1 MFSSKNLY
9 KKRRLQNHYRTRNQY
24 INRELNPY
32 TYNRSNRSDTFI
44 TGRQLRFYF
53 LLFIIT
59 TFIVGI
65 TLNRIELNIVVEQLK
80 EEGIDYD
87 SFREMLIPS
96 KMIKDI
102 KRKMDKELETNEINT
117 KKGSQTY
124 DTADYITLA
133 MLLNRY
139 NLNNARNI
147 GKSNSNFIISNL
159 SQNKSFIELKAYYK
173 AILGDIK
180 CFPVIPIS
188 DGELNVT
195 FIDTWNAY
203 RSYGGNRR
211 HEGTDIMS
219 KENLRGVYPIVSMT
233 DGTVEKMGWLEQ
245 GGYRIGIRGTYGAYY
260 YYAHLESYAPD
271 LKIGDS
277 IKAGDFLG
285 YMGDSGYGAE
295 GTVGEFDVHL
305 HVGIYVETDFGE
317 LSVNPYSILLYLE
330 SIKGSKEK

>member
-1 MFSSKNLY
+1 
-9 KKRRLQNHYRTRNQY
+9 
-24 INRELNPY
+24 
-32 TYNRSNRSDTFI
+32 
-44 TGRQLRFYF
+44 
-53 LLFIIT
+53 
-59 TFIVGI
+59 
-65 TLNRIELNIVVEQLK
+65 
-80 EEGIDYD
+80 
-87 SFREMLIPS
+87 MLIPS

-102 KRKMDKELETNEINT
+102 KRKMDKELESNEINT

-147 GKSNSNFIISNL
+147 GKSNSNFLISNL
-159 SQNKSFIELKAYYK
+159 SQNKSFMELKAYYK

-180 CFPVIPIS
+180 CFPVIPNS

-245 GGYRIGIRGTYGAYY
+245 GGYRIGVRGTYGAYY

-277 IKAGDFLG
+277 INAGDFLG